1 MRNDNRIMIHSFKR
15 SLYNRW
21 MMVMGL
27 SLAISYL
34 SLYPSNAQ
42 TVEASISPIEMLV
55 GEQAKV
61 TVTVTMKEGQTA
73 VFPVFK
79 PTQLLTPGVE
89 VLGSTELGV
98 QSKEDGYVERSVD
111 YVLTSFDD
119 TLYYLPPFEVAIDGK
134 VYKSKSLALKVLT
147 VEVDTLHPEQFYGPK
162 PVQDNPFLWS
172 EWELPFWLSVLV
184 VVLMAVGYY
193 FYLRLRDNKPIIA
206 KIRIIKRI
214 LPHQRAMKAIEAL
227 RIEHRGLNDNNQES
241 QKEYYTL
248 LTDALRKYIE
258 ERYGFSAMEMTST
271 EIIDRLMKSPDAKAL
286 DELRQLFQTADLVKF
301 AKYSTLINEN
311 DANLM
316 SAIEF
321 INETKIENVP
331 TQETVKPQLTE
342 EQIRSRKARAALQLS
357 IAGIA
362 FGCVAL
368 LVYIVYQV
376 YLLLS

>member
-1 MRNDNRIMIHSFKR
+1 
-15 SLYNRW
+15 
-21 MMVMGL
+21 MVMGL

-34 SLYPSNAQ
+34 SLNPSKAQ

-147 VEVDTLHPEQFYGPK
+147 VEVDTLHPEHFYGPK

-321 INETKIENVP
+321 INETKMENVP

-342 EQIRSRKARAALQLS
+342 EQMRSRKARAALQWS